1 MLIYPARVTTS
12 GVSFSA
18 ERIASDEGF
27 FLLSGLSNKP
37 ACYIC
42 GKIISNLQNL
52 YKHIRTI
59 HQRQV
64 SRCDHCGTVFRN
76 AESARKHVLKMHR
89 KDLGQ
94 GLGLSMLEPMES
106 RGWIYTVCSTA
117 SPCTTTYSTTTT
129 TTTATTTTT
138 TITTTTSPVIEN
150 LDLHSIK
157 IEDLT

>member
-1 MLIYPARVTTS
+1 MLIYTPRVATS
-12 GVSFSA
+12 GVCFTTEQMA
-18 ERIASDEGF
+18 GDKGF

-64 SRCDHCGTVFRN
+64 SRCDHCGSVFCN

-89 KDLGQ
+89 KGLAQ
-94 GLGLSMLEPMES
+94 GFGLSMLEPKES
-106 RGWIYTVCSTA
+106 SGSIYTVCSTD
-117 SPCTTTYSTTTT
+117 SPSTTSSTTTT
-129 TTTATTTTT
+129 TTTPP
-138 TITTTTSPVIEN
+138 TITTTTTDIEN
-150 LDLHSIK
+150 LQLYSIK

>member
-1 MLIYPARVTTS
+1 MLTYPARITS
-12 GVSFSA
+12 DVNFASEGTS
-18 ERIASDEGF
+18 SDEGF

-64 SRCDHCGTVFRN
+64 SRCDHCGSVFRN

-94 GLGLSMLEPMES
+94 GLGLSMLEPIES
-106 RGWIYTVCSTA
+106 GSWSHSVCSAT
-117 SPCTTTYSTTTT
+117 SLSTITTNSTTTNNTTTT
-129 TTTATTTTT
+129 TN
-138 TITTTTSPVIEN
+138 TTSPVIGS
-150 LDLHSIK
+150 LQLHSIK
-157 IEDLT
+157 TEDLT